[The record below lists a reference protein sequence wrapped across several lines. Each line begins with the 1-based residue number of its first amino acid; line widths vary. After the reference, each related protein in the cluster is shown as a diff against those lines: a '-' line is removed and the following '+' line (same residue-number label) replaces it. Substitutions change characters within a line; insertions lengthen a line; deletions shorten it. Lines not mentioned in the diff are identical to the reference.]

1 MLIRTLSPL
10 RGTASFYITAI
21 GISWSCWLP
30 VAAVDR
36 GLVTL
41 PSGLPG
47 MLVIVGTF
55 GPLFAALALMAR
67 TSGRRGVP
75 ALLGQAL
82 RWRVSPVWY
91 LAALVLP
98 VVLRFGVLGVHMLK
112 GGTVPGITDLGHWLA
127 LPLTF
132 VFVLVLGGPL
142 GEELGWRGFM
152 QPRLQ
157 TTMGMLPASLIIGV
171 ASAFWH
177 LPLFLIPSSAQSH
190 LPLAV
195 FVVRTV
201 ALSVIL
207 GWLWNRSNRSLL
219 VILLFHASLNTWP
232 NTLFI
237 LEEQGSAGPY
247 ISTTILYLGW
257 ACVLIV
263 LGQLSDRWSAIKAR
277 QDAAEAA
284 A

>member
-1 MLIRTLSPL
+1 MMIRTLSPL
-10 RGTASFYITAI
+10 RGTASFYLTAI

-30 VAAVDR
+30 VAAADH
-36 GLVTL
+36 GLIVL
-41 PSGLPG
+41 PSGMPT
-47 MLVIVGTF
+47 MLIIVGTF

-67 TSGRRGVP
+67 TSGRRGIP
-75 ALLGQAL
+75 ALLGHAL
-82 RWRVSPVWY
+82 RWRVSLRWY

-98 VVLRFGVLGVHMLK
+98 VMLRLGVLGVHMLK
-112 GGTVPGITDLGHWLA
+112 GGTIAGVTNFDHWLA

-132 VFVLVLGGPL
+132 LFVLVLGGPL

-157 TTMGMLPASLIIGV
+157 ATMGMLSACLIIGF
-171 ASAFWH
+171 ASAIWH

-195 FVVRTV
+195 FVIRTV
-201 ALSVIL
+201 ALSIIL

-247 ISTTILYLGW
+247 ISTTILYVGW
-257 ACVLIV
+257 ACILVIV
-263 LGQLSDRWSAIKAR
+263 GQLSDKWSAIKPR
-277 QDAAEAA
+277 QEAAEAA

>member
-1 MLIRTLSPL
+1 
-10 RGTASFYITAI
+10 
-21 GISWSCWLP
+21 
-30 VAAVDR
+30 
-36 GLVTL
+36 
-41 PSGLPG
+41 
-47 MLVIVGTF
+47 
-55 GPLFAALALMAR
+55 
-67 TSGRRGVP
+67 
-75 ALLGQAL
+75 
-82 RWRVSPVWY
+82 
-91 LAALVLP
+91 
-98 VVLRFGVLGVHMLK
+98 
-112 GGTVPGITDLGHWLA
+112 
-127 LPLTF
+127 